1 MNKATNEHAAWLG
14 YATCVWTVLFAVPH
28 VWWALGYSFA
38 FPGGDVSY
46 RVFVSATWRIVF
58 DWIVVLLCLV
68 GFGIALALVRP
79 WGQMVPQ
86 RLLRVGAW
94 VAAGLLTLRG
104 VAGVAVDGLRDV
116 ESPIRPVWTVS
127 FVVGGLLFG
136 ALAWRARHAQPR

>member
-1 MNKATNEHAAWLG
+1 MDKAANQHAAWVG
-14 YATCVWTVLFAVPH
+14 YATCVWAVLFAVPH
-28 VWWALGYSFA
+28 VWWALGYSLA
-38 FPGGDVSY
+38 FPGGEASY
-46 RVFVSATWRIVF
+46 KVFVSATWRIVF
-58 DWIVVLLCLV
+58 DWIVVLLCLL
-68 GFGIALALVRP
+68 GFGIAFAFVRP
-79 WGQMVPQ
+79 GGQMVPQ

-94 VAAGLLTLRG
+94 AAAGLLTLRG